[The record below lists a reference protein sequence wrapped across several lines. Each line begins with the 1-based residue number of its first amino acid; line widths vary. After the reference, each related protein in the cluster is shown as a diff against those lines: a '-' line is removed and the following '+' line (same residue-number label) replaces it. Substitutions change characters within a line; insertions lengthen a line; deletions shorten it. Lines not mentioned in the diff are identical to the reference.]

1 MNPLPKSLGRLKQEA
16 AALSKSKSI
25 PHTSALEEIAKQ
37 YGFANWKAILKADQ
51 NARALKQPVPAIS
64 NNFINDDEAAL
75 LADDLAINERDADL
89 DPETKIKLAKNK
101 AYFASLGIDYSIFEP
116 TVTGLKKSILD
127 ATRPVRSHFEI
138 EGFHNF
144 DKQGQGDDHKIIKE
158 AFFVFLDSTKPSRVS
173 LYRPKTKK
181 GDPRMW
187 FRGLGD
193 LANPAD
199 QIAIVI
205 FEDALYLFNFSQC
218 DIESLSS
225 TSNIS
230 IFLSQYLVSKNSIA
244 DELLL
249 KLKEIAKAPIKC
261 TVVGDTAIG
270 MAIELALGIPANS
283 SKKPDYKGIELKGG
297 RGKKTRSNLFA
308 QVADW
313 NISPLKS
320 SAEILEKY
328 GYARGEEFKL
338 YCTLSTQKTNSQGL
352 SFQYDEAADLLIE
365 KDRDNNT
372 VAVWPGNILRSR
384 LLEKHNET
392 FWIQATS
399 RKIDGVEYF
408 DLHSVTHTRR
418 PLVSQ
423 LLPLIQAGVIT
434 MDHLIKRK
442 GNSAAE
448 KGPLFKINK
457 RDLLFLFP
465 EPKHYSLKD

>member
-1 MNPLPKSLGRLKQEA
+1 MIKLPKPLARLKQEA
-16 AALSKSKSI
+16 TALSRSKNI
-25 PHTSALEEIAKQ
+25 AHTAALEEIAHS
-37 YGFANWKAILKADQ
+37 YEFENWRAILKADQ
-51 NARALKQPVPAIS
+51 DYRAVNQPTPAPS
-64 NNFINDDEAAL
+64 TNFISDE
-75 LADDLAINERDADL
+75 DLASLAEDISIAERDTDL
-89 DPETKIKLAKNK
+89 DPNTKILLAKNR
-101 AYFASLGIDYSIFEP
+101 AYFASVGIEYSMFEP
-116 TVTGLKKSILD
+116 TATGLKKSILD

-144 DKQGQGDDHKIIKE
+144 DKQGQGDDHKIIKD
-158 AFFVFLDSTKPSRVS
+158 AFFVFPNSIKPSRVS
-173 LYRPKTKK
+173 LYRPKSKK

-193 LANPAD
+193 FANPAD

-218 DIESLSS
+218 DIESLDS
-225 TSNIS
+225 TSSIS
-230 IFLSQYLVSKNSIA
+230 IFLSQYLISKNSIA

-320 SAEILEKY
+320 SAEILDKY

-338 YCTLSTQKTNSQGL
+338 YCTLSTQKANSQGL
-352 SFQYDEAADLLIE
+352 SFLYDEAADLLIE
-365 KDRDNNT
+365 KDRGNNI

-399 RKIDGVEYF
+399 RKIDGIEHF

-442 GNSAAE
+442 GKSAAE